1 MDLNK
6 AKLIMDQELGLMR
19 QMDGH
24 DYDLIQQA
32 IRQAKRDLAFKHA
45 KEIVEY
51 AVFLLDGGVET
62 YRLDI
67 GIPDAP
73 G

>member
-32 IRQAKRDLAFKHA
+32 IQQAKRDLAFIHA

-51 AVFLLDGGVET
+51 AVRLLEGGV
-62 YRLDI
+62 
-67 GIPDAP
+67 AS
-73 G
+73 

>member
-32 IRQAKRDLAFKHA
+32 IRQAKRDLAFRHA
-45 KEIVEY
+45 KEIAEY
-51 AVFLLDGGVET
+51 AVGLLEGGV
-62 YRLDI
+62 
-67 GIPDAP
+67 AS
-73 G
+73 